1 MSILSSYWFGFAD
14 TPQESARI
22 VGETGVF
29 YLSLAGGY
37 LCSFFYMRTYAPTIL
52 KQQKMHLISILLWA
66 FTGGVLIFFQGI
78 FSLIL
83 TILLILLSLIVLYQ
97 LQFTSPLMAQ
107 ADYNIPTDLNDKKSM
122 YGKTL
127 LTRMN
132 YNLGDALGISIIN
145 EQILWILILYRSC
158 VTLRASFGL

>member
-1 MSILSSYWFGFAD
+1 MSILSSDWLGFAATSQD
-14 TPQESARI
+14 AARI
-22 VGETGVF
+22 VGETGGF
-29 YLSLAGGY
+29 YLSLAGAY

-66 FTGGVLIFFQGI
+66 FTGLVLIFCPGI
-78 FSLIL
+78 ISSIL
-83 TILLILLSLIVLYQ
+83 TGLLILLSLIVLYQ

-107 ADYNIPTDLNDKKSM
+107 ADYSLTTDFKDKKSM

>member
-1 MSILSSYWFGFAD
+1 MSVLSSDWFGFAATSQD
-14 TPQESARI
+14 AARI
-22 VGETGVF
+22 IGETGVF
-29 YLSLAGGY
+29 YLSLAVAY
-37 LCSFFYMRTYAPTIL
+37 LCSYFYMRTYAATIQ
-52 KQQKMHLISILLWA
+52 KQQKMHFISILLWA
-66 FTGGVLIFFQGI
+66 FTGSILIFCQGI

-83 TILLILLSLIVLYQ
+83 IALLILLSLIVLYQ

-107 ADYNIPTDLNDKKSM
+107 ADYSMKTDLQDKKSM

-158 VTLRASFGL
+158 VALRASFGL